1 MSVQGTVSTKGT
13 LEGETSAS
21 VAVKGKVSTPTVI
34 YTDAYTIAVKN
45 GFEGTVEEWL
55 ESLKGEK
62 GDMPTIDDELSISS
76 ENPVQNSVVTE
87 RLNNLN
93 NRVTTLEQHG
103 GGGGEVKAAYIS
115 YIDLLSAKWQ
125 GGDNL
130 YSQVV
135 DIAGV
140 TEYSKVDINPS
151 VEQLAIFYRK
161 DIAFTTENEDG
172 VVTVYCI
179 GQKPMDDYTMQVT
192 ITEVNVNG

>member
-13 LEGETSAS
+13 LEGDTSA
-21 VAVKGKVSTPTVI
+21 VGEIKGKVSTPTVI

-55 ESLKGEK
+55 ASLKGEK
-62 GDMPTIDDELSISS
+62 GDMPPIDDAMSATS
-76 ENPVQNSVVTE
+76 ENPVQNKVITE
-87 RLNNLN
+87 AFGNIDNRLQAVERNS
-93 NRVTTLEQHG
+93 
-103 GGGGEVKAAYIS
+103 GGGEAKAAHIA

-151 VEQLAIFYRK
+151 VEQLAIFYKK

-179 GQKPMDDYTMQVT
+179 GQKPADDYTMQVT

>member
-34 YTDAYTIAVKN
+34 YTDAYTIAVQH
-45 GFEGTVEEWL
+45 GFKGTVDEWL
-55 ESLKGEK
+55 ASLKGDK
-62 GDMPTIDDELSISS
+62 GDSAP
-76 ENPVQNSVVTE
+76 
-87 RLNNLN
+87 
-93 NRVTTLEQHG
+93 
-103 GGGGEVKAAYIS
+103 AARIS
-115 YIDLLSAKWQ
+115 YIDLLSANWQ

-130 YSQVV
+130 YYQVV

-151 VEQLAIFYRK
+151 VEQLAIFHKK
-161 DIAFTTENEDG
+161 DIAFVTENEDG

-179 GQKPMDDYTMQVT
+179 GQKPMDNYTMQVS

>member
-1 MSVQGTVSTKGT
+1 
-13 LEGETSAS
+13 
-21 VAVKGKVSTPTVI
+21 VI

-45 GFEGTVEEWL
+45 GFKGTVEEWL
-55 ESLKGEK
+55 ASLKGEK
-62 GDMPTIDDELSISS
+62 GDMPTIDDVMSTESA
-76 ENPVQNSVVTE
+76 NPLQNKVIAVAVGNIDRRLFALEQNS
-87 RLNNLN
+87 
-93 NRVTTLEQHG
+93 
-103 GGGGEVKAAYIS
+103 GGGEAKAAYIA

-130 YSQVV
+130 YSQIV

-151 VEQLAIFYRK
+151 VEQLAIFYKK